1 VRVLIVDDHVDT
13 AVSLAELLQIYGYE
27 TQLAHSF
34 ESALAAANEEFD
46 VVISDIALPD
56 GSGLE
61 LMRKLHES
69 RGVEGIA
76 LSGFGSETDVIAS
89 RRAGFKEHITKPAD
103 VRRLLAAIERV
114 AANYT
119 RRGERGH

>member
-1 VRVLIVDDHVDT
+1 VLIVEDHVDT
-13 AVSLAELLQIYGYE
+13 AVSLAELLHVYGYE
-27 TQLAHSF
+27 TRLAHGF
-34 ESALAAANEEFD
+34 EAALEAASEDFD

-69 RGVEGIA
+69 RGFDGIA
-76 LSGFGSETDVIAS
+76 LSGFGSEADVVAA

-114 AANYT
+114 AAQRPRE
-119 RRGERGH
+119 RRAGQ